1 MSACEAMTAASAL
14 KMTATGR
21 SAPGSIKKNGF
32 RLSSD
37 ASAASPPTAEQ
48 PRPLPQIVEDQADL
62 DERPTDVNA
71 LAADMA
77 HVGIQRLRAVAARN
91 TLPRIIKPSLL

>member
-37 ASAASPPTAEQ
+37 ASAASPRLLSSHAPG
-48 PRPLPQIVEDQADL
+48 PR
-62 DERPTDVNA
+62 
-71 LAADMA
+71 
-77 HVGIQRLRAVAARN
+77 
-91 TLPRIIKPSLL
+91 

>member
-37 ASAASPPTAEQ
+37 ASAASP
-48 PRPLPQIVEDQADL
+48 DC
-62 DERPTDVNA
+62 
-71 LAADMA
+71 
-77 HVGIQRLRAVAARN
+77 
-91 TLPRIIKPSLL
+91 

>member
-21 SAPGSIKKNGF
+21 NAPGNIKKNGF

-37 ASAASPPTAEQ
+37 ASAASPRLLSSHAPC
-48 PRPLPQIVEDQADL
+48 PR
-62 DERPTDVNA
+62 
-71 LAADMA
+71 
-77 HVGIQRLRAVAARN
+77 
-91 TLPRIIKPSLL
+91 